1 MWFTRDLL
9 TMSLRPNA
17 RTEVR
22 KKSYKL
28 AVDADEARRKR
39 EDNMVEIR
47 KSKREESLLKKR
59 REGMQAQ
66 QLSSTVHSSV
76 TEKKVSKAVRDPPF
90 TWRDVHRW
98 VVNR

>member
-1 MWFTRDLL
+1 
-9 TMSLRPNA
+9 MSLRPNA

-66 QLSSTVHSSV
+66 QLTSTVHSSA
-76 TEKKVSKAVRDPPF
+76 TEKKVSFSYPGCGV
-90 TWRDVHRW
+90 
-98 VVNR
+98 